1 MKSIIKNFFYK
12 KKISSEENIDNNKN
26 DNNKLF
32 TVRKIE
38 VKPKEGNKVHLN
50 QMFLTIYEDIED
62 SEKDE
67 DIFFYK
73 KNIKYNCKNG
83 NYENL
88 LLYNL
93 DYIDIP
99 FLKQL
104 IVMMNITLNNIQLY
118 KHPREKII
126 IEKIEGLYKCIDY
139 IQDYIDTM
147 SSINNRKTHKK

>member
-1 MKSIIKNFFYK
+1 MKSFIKKFFFK
-12 KKISSEENIDNNKN
+12 NKIYSEN

-32 TVRKIE
+32 TIRKIE
-38 VKPKEGNKVHLN
+38 VKPKEENKIHFN
-50 QMFLTIYEDIED
+50 QMFLTIFEDIED

-93 DYIDIP
+93 AYVDVL
-99 FLKQL
+99 FLKEL
-104 IVMMNITLNNIQLY
+104 VIMMNNILNNFQLY
-118 KHPREKII
+118 KQHSHKIV
-126 IEKIEGLYKCIDY
+126 IEKIEGLYKCINY
-139 IQDYIDTM
+139 IQDYID
-147 SSINNRKTHKK
+147 SIS